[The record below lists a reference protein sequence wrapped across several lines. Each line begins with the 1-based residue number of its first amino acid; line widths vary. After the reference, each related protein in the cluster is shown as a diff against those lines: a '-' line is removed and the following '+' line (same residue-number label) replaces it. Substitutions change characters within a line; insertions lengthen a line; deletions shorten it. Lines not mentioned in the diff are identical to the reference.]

1 MFQRLISFVL
11 RGRHYWRG
19 VSFDE
24 IAELYTSRLLTV
36 FAINIV
42 NLFAAVYLYRLGY
55 SLAFIALFYG
65 VFYVLRIPFALL
77 MAKFVA
83 YYGPKHGVLFASLLR
98 ILSLAAFAFVPV
110 AGEYALLA
118 IAAFGFFQQL
128 SASAYEIAYTTDF
141 SKVKHQAH
149 AGKEIGTMQMIE
161 KIAKVASPLA
171 GGAIASAWSPQATI
185 ILAALLFVAS
195 VIPLFATA
203 EPTTTRNRL
212 RVSGFPWR
220 LAAPSLVAQTV
231 VGADFVVSGMVWTLF
246 ITVTIFTTLHDNI
259 YVAIGGLA
267 SLGVLASV
275 VAAWVFGRLVDK
287 HRGGLLLTLGVIVNT
302 ITHGFRPFITT
313 TPGVMG
319 VSIVNESA
327 TSAYTLPLTRVLFD
341 VADSS
346 GFRITYLM
354 YAEMC
359 LAFGAALASLLLWLA
374 LQLLAPYYAFA
385 ALFVFG
391 AVYELLLLGCRR
403 AAR

>member
-42 NLFAAVYLYRLGY
+42 NLFAAVYLYKLGY

-65 VFYVLRIPFALL
+65 TFYVLRIPFALI

-203 EPTTTRNRL
+203 EPITTRNRL

-231 VGADFVVSGMVWTLF
+231 VGADFVVSGTVWTLF

-374 LQLLAPYYAFA
+374 LQFLAPYYAFA

>member
-42 NLFAAVYLYRLGY
+42 NLFAAVYMYKLGY
-55 SLAFIALFYG
+55 SLAFIALFYCT
-65 VFYVLRIPFALL
+65 FYVLRIPFALI

-203 EPTTTRNRL
+203 EPITTRNRL

>member
-374 LQLLAPYYAFA
+374 LQFLAPYYAFA

>member
-161 KIAKVASPLA
+161 KVAKVASPLA
-171 GGAIASAWSPQATI
+171 GGAIASAWSPQATN
-185 ILAALLFVAS
+185 ILAALLFLAS

-275 VAAWVFGRLVDK
+275 VAAWVFGKLVDK

-354 YAEMC
+354 FAEMC
-359 LAFGAALASLLLWLA
+359 LAFGAALVSLLLWLA
-374 LQLLAPYYAFA
+374 LQFLAPYYAFA

>member
-42 NLFAAVYLYRLGY
+42 NLFAAVYMYKLGY

-65 VFYVLRIPFALL
+65 TFYVLRIPFALI

-203 EPTTTRNRL
+203 EPITTRNRL

-374 LQLLAPYYAFA
+374 LQFLAPYYAFA

>member
-42 NLFAAVYLYRLGY
+42 NLFAAVYLYKLGY

-65 VFYVLRIPFALL
+65 TFYVLRIPFALI

-141 SKVKHQAH
+141 SKVKHPAH

-231 VGADFVVSGMVWTLF
+231 VGADFVVSGTVWTLF

>member
-161 KIAKVASPLA
+161 KVAKVASPLA

-185 ILAALLFVAS
+185 ILAALLFLAS

-275 VAAWVFGRLVDK
+275 VAAWVFGKLVDK

-341 VADSS
+341 VADTS

-354 YAEMC
+354 FAEMC
-359 LAFGAALASLLLWLA
+359 LAFGAALVSLLLWLA
-374 LQLLAPYYAFA
+374 LQFLAPYYAFA

>member
-42 NLFAAVYLYRLGY
+42 NLFAAVYLYKLGY

-65 VFYVLRIPFALL
+65 TFYVLRIPFALI

-231 VGADFVVSGMVWTLF
+231 VGADFVVSGTVWTLF

>member
-42 NLFAAVYLYRLGY
+42 NLFAAVYLYKLGY

-65 VFYVLRIPFALL
+65 TFYVLRIPFALI

-203 EPTTTRNRL
+203 EPITTRNRL

-374 LQLLAPYYAFA
+374 LQFLAPYYAFA

>member
-42 NLFAAVYLYRLGY
+42 NLFAAVYLYKLGY

-65 VFYVLRIPFALL
+65 TFYVLRIPFALI

-161 KIAKVASPLA
+161 KVAKVASPLA

-185 ILAALLFVAS
+185 ILAALLFLAS

-275 VAAWVFGRLVDK
+275 VAAWVFGKLVDK

-341 VADSS
+341 VADTS

-354 YAEMC
+354 FAEMC
-359 LAFGAALASLLLWLA
+359 LAFGAALVSLLLWLA
-374 LQLLAPYYAFA
+374 LQFLAPYYAFA